1 MLGLGWLQADTVWP
15 CAILRTLEIKAGPAW
30 LLVSSFDIL
39 FHFRTLSLKFY
50 SFPSFLE
57 RCTNLGDPTKKDS
70 TNSMLISTVAGKET
84 SSYWVMRLILVSED
98 VSFVRSRKSWLS
110 WEFVVMDERE
120 REKKIETKAS
130 YIDTSCWVLGD
141 VSSF

>member
-1 MLGLGWLQADTVWP
+1 
-15 CAILRTLEIKAGPAW
+15 
-30 LLVSSFDIL
+30 
-39 FHFRTLSLKFY
+39 
-50 SFPSFLE
+50 
-57 RCTNLGDPTKKDS
+57 
-70 TNSMLISTVAGKET
+70 MLISTVAGKET

-130 YIDTSCWVLGD
+130 YIDISC
-141 VSSF
+141 